1 MGFFSKIFKGIKKV
15 VKGIGKVVKKVV
27 KSKAFKVIAAV
38 ALAVVAPQLIP
49 TVIKGI
55 SSAGAWA
62 AKTIATGAKA
72 AWTAAKTI
80 GTGLK
85 TFGSKVFSSV
95 TDTIAKGVEFMK
107 TKVGFGTPSTL
118 TGSSAAATEANL
130 ANFFGQEAV
139 GSNVAKMTLKDKAYK
154 TFGTAAVDTFSKL
167 TKPVTDIVKDPVK
180 ELVVD
185 PITGMAKDVTG
196 EKILDTIAGE
206 RREKSLLGSPVY
218 TTKTGDFDSSGGFA
232 PLMSLSIDTQSPYI
246 SYNQGQQLFGMKGQA

>member
-1 MGFFSKIFKGIKKV
+1 MKTYFAHETAIIDSNCSIGAGTKIWHFSHIMKNATLGKGCNVGQNVVVSTEVVLGNNVKV
-15 VKGIGKVVKKVV
+15 QNNVSIYTGVTCEDDVFLGPSMV
-27 KSKAFKVIAAV
+27 FTNVIN
-38 ALAVVAPQLIP
+38 PR
-49 TVIKGI
+49 
-55 SSAGAWA
+55 SA
-62 AKTIATGAKA
+62 I
-72 AWTAAKTI
+72 I
-80 GTGLK
+80 RR
-85 TFGSKVFSSV
+85 
-95 TDTIAKGVEFMK
+95 DEFMK

>member
-1 MGFFSKIFKGIKKV
+1 MGFFKKIFKGIKKV

-72 AWTAAKTI
+72 VWTAAKTV

-107 TKVGFGTPSTL
+107 GQLGFKPTFTTVNPASD
-118 TGSSAAATEANL
+118 
-130 ANFFGQEAV
+130 AV
-139 GSNVAKMTLKDKAYK
+139 GSNLINAVQGKSFAAPVEKTLGG
-154 TFGTAAVDTFSKL
+154 TFKKVGKKL
-167 TKPVTDIVKDPVK
+167 LDPFTKILDPITDIAKDPVK
-180 ELVVD
+180 ELVID
-185 PITGMAKDVTG
+185 PLTGMAKDVAG
-196 EKILDTIAGE
+196 EKMLDVIAGE
-206 RREKSLLGSPVY
+206 RREKSLLGNPVY

-246 SYNQGQQLFGMKGQA
+246 SYNQGQQLFGMEGQA

>member
-1 MGFFSKIFKGIKKV
+1 MGFFKKIFKGIKKV

-49 TVIKGI
+49 TIVKGI

-107 TKVGFGTPSTL
+107 GQLGFKPTFTTVNPASD
-118 TGSSAAATEANL
+118 
-130 ANFFGQEAV
+130 AV
-139 GSNVAKMTLKDKAYK
+139 GSNFINAVQGKSFAAPVEK
-154 TFGTAAVDTFSKL
+154 TFGEKL
-167 TKPVTDIVKDPVK
+167 IGVGKKFVEPITDIAKDPVK
-180 ELVVD
+180 KLVVD
-185 PITGMAKDVTG
+185 PLTGIAKEEAKET
-196 EKILDTIAGE
+196 ILDTIAGE

-246 SYNQGQQLFGMKGQA
+246 SYNQGQQLFGMEGQA

>member
-1 MGFFSKIFKGIKKV
+1 
-15 VKGIGKVVKKVV
+15 
-27 KSKAFKVIAAV
+27 
-38 ALAVVAPQLIP
+38 
-49 TVIKGI
+49 
-55 SSAGAWA
+55 
-62 AKTIATGAKA
+62 
-72 AWTAAKTI
+72 
-80 GTGLK
+80 
-85 TFGSKVFSSV
+85 
-95 TDTIAKGVEFMK
+95 
-107 TKVGFGTPSTL
+107 
-118 TGSSAAATEANL
+118 
-130 ANFFGQEAV
+130 
-139 GSNVAKMTLKDKAYK
+139 MTLKDKAYK